1 MICGMPQFNFVA
13 RGGACRLRTS
23 SSRLE
28 VLVREKD
35 SFGGVYQ
42 MDGRN
47 ITVRGGLYCAPGETL
62 RGPGGY
68 FGSTLDAFK
77 DCLSGGSG

>member
-1 MICGMPQFNFVA
+1 M
-13 RGGACRLRTS
+13 
-23 SSRLE
+23 
-28 VLVREKD
+28 REKD